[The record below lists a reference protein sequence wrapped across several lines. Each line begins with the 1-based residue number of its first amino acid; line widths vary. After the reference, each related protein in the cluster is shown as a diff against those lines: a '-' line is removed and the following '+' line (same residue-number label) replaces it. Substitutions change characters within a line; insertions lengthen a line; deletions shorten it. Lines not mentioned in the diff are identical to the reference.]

1 MMPPSGKPLVGK
13 SMPRRLA
20 PLRIGS
26 GTGGLA
32 SLRVRRHGVARAM
45 PTRLRCFGLRAGRSA
60 PIADELIAWPDW
72 APAYLRHLP
81 LEVVCTTLERL
92 AAAAVPRSVMNSRL
106 FHSITSSARA
116 SSNGGI
122 STAREEDCDV
132 EAN

>member
-45 PTRLRCFGLRAGRSA
+45 PTRLRCFGRLRAGRSA
-60 PIADELIAWPDW
+60 PMADELIAWPDW
-72 APAYLRHLP
+72 GPCLPEIPAAGGGLHRIGRRCAEERD
-81 LEVVCTTLERL
+81 EV
-92 AAAAVPRSVMNSRL
+92 ASQN
-106 FHSITSSARA
+106 HSI
-116 SSNGGI
+116 
-122 STAREEDCDV
+122 
-132 EAN
+132 